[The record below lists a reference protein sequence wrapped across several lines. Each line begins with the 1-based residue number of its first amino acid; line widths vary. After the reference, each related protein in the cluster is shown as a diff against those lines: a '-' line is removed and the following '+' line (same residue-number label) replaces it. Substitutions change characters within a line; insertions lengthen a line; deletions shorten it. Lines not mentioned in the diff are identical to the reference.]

1 MVKINGIANKLTR
14 RIVLIKM
21 LMTTVPGYS
30 GPLKFSRCHKID
42 LFDQHIVFEAMY
54 ELGSKDYPL

>member
-1 MVKINGIANKLTR
+1 MVKINVIANKLAR
-14 RIVLIKM
+14 RIVLITK
-21 LMTTVPGYS
+21 LMITVPGYS

-42 LFDQHIVFEAMY
+42 LFDQYIVFGAMY